1 MSQQAQ
7 PFLEDMFSRLRAAQG
22 LSSTPAAPVNTGS
35 AVVTLGEALEV
46 AIPDHV
52 RRQKVFDSVVDR
64 TITKLIRTPDLATL
78 RVASVSDRMA
88 VRRNRQTPFL
98 NFLESQGEP
107 AIVNDYQYLFIE
119 WNIGEQT
126 ADVWNVENDLPSEA
140 FSNRPRRS
148 NTLTCIGNKLNV
160 SLIAEQMALQQTQI
174 DVMAREIDLEVTRIR
189 RKMNTLLLSSVE
201 NKVEGQF
208 GLPQL
213 GGFITR
219 STLYNVNAGGGDLTR
234 SLVQGRIDAIANNAD
249 PQGFGY
255 GLPLIAFTNARQLQ
269 VLRDI
274 IISEYNGIDPM
285 ARIQYENELRSR
297 LGSFNVDVQMV
308 FESIPGPVIPF
319 VLDSQLP
326 TGTTIIFDADQ
337 PRLAKMR
344 LNGQLGPW
352 VLTRPTE
359 KLQTLNV
366 MFDLFTMEDPLI
378 DTRAVV
384 TNHG

>member
-1 MSQQAQ
+1 MDQ
-7 PFLEDMFSRLRAAQG
+7 FLEDMFSRLKAAQG
-22 LSSTPAAPVNTGS
+22 LSAAPAPVAHQS
-35 AVVTLGEALEV
+35 IVSLGEAMET
-46 AIPDHV
+46 AIPDHL
-52 RRQKVFDSVVDR
+52 RRHKVYQDVVER
-64 TITKLIRTPDLATL
+64 AITKLIRTPDLATL

-98 NFLESQGEP
+98 NYLESQGEP
-107 AIVNDYQYLFIE
+107 AIVNDYQYLFLE

-126 ADVWNVENDLPSEA
+126 AAIWNVENDLPSEA
-140 FSNRPRRS
+140 YSNRPRRS
-148 NTLTCIGNKLNV
+148 NTLTCIGNKLNI
-160 SLIAEQMALQQTQI
+160 SLVAEQMALQQTQI

-189 RKMNTLLLSSVE
+189 RGMNAALLANVE

-208 GLPQL
+208 GLPAL

-219 STLYNVNAGGGDLTR
+219 STLYNVNVGGGDLTR

-255 GLPLIAFTNARQLQ
+255 GLPLLAFTNARQLQ
-269 VLRDI
+269 VLRDV

-285 ARIQYENELRSR
+285 SR
-297 LGSFNVDVQMV
+297 LAFEAELKSRLSSFAVDIQMV
-308 FESIPGPVIPF
+308 FESMPGPVIPF

-326 TGTTIIFDADQ
+326 VGTTIIFDSDQ

-366 MFDLFTMEDPLI
+366 MFDLFTLEDPLI
-378 DTRAVV
+378 DTRAVL
-384 TNHG
+384 TNTG

>member
-1 MSQQAQ
+1 MDQ
-7 PFLEDMFSRLRAAQG
+7 FLEDMFSRLKAAQG
-22 LSSTPAAPVNTGS
+22 LSSAAAPAEAS
-35 AVVTLGEALEV
+35 APAKAVVTLGEALES

-52 RRQKVFDSVVDR
+52 RRQKVFNNVVEA

-78 RVASVSDRMA
+78 RVASVSDRMS

-98 NFLESQGEP
+98 NYLESQGEP
-107 AIVNDYQYLFIE
+107 VIVNDYQLVFNE
-119 WNIGEQT
+119 WNIGQQT
-126 ADVWNVENDLPSEA
+126 ADVWNIENDLPSEVY
-140 FSNRPRRS
+140 SNRSKRS
-148 NTLTCIGNKLNV
+148 NTLTCVGNKLNI
-160 SLIAEQMALQQTQI
+160 SLMAQEMAQQQAQI
-174 DVMAREIDLEVTRIR
+174 DYMARELDLEVTRIR
-189 RKMNTLLLSSVE
+189 RKMNSLLLASVE
-201 NKVEGQF
+201 QKAEGQF
-208 GLPQL
+208 AVPQL

-219 STLYNVNAGGGDLTR
+219 STFYNVNASGGDLTR
-234 SLVQGRIDAIANNAD
+234 SLLQGRIDAIANNAD
-249 PQGFGY
+249 TQGFGY

-285 ARIQYENELRSR
+285 SRIAYESELRSR
-297 LGSFNVDVQMV
+297 LQGYNVDVQMV
-308 FESIPGPVIPF
+308 FESLPGPVIPF
-319 VLDSQLP
+319 IMESQLP
-326 TGTTIIFDADQ
+326 SGTTLILDSDQ

-366 MFDLFTMEDPLI
+366 MFDLFTLEDPLV
-378 DTRAVV
+378 DTRAVI

>member
-1 MSQQAQ
+1 MST
-7 PFLEDMFSRLRAAQG
+7 LLDEMFGRLKSANG
-22 LSSTPAAPVNTGS
+22 NSDSAPVKCVS
-35 AVVTLGEALEV
+35 LGEALEMEF
-46 AIPDHV
+46 PDHTKRAKIYTDV
-52 RRQKVFDSVVDR
+52 IER

-78 RVASVSDRMA
+78 RVASVSDRMG

-107 AIVNDYQYLFIE
+107 AIVTDYQYLFIE
-119 WNIGEQT
+119 WNIGENT
-126 ADVWNVENDLPSEA
+126 AQIWNMENDLPSEA

-148 NTLTCIGNKLNV
+148 NTLTCIGNKLNI
-160 SLIAEQMALQQTQI
+160 SLLAEQMGLQQTQI
-174 DVMAREIDLEVTRIR
+174 DVMAREIDMEVTRIR
-189 RKMNTLLLSSVE
+189 RGMNTALLANTE

-208 GLPQL
+208 GVPQL

-219 STLYNVNAGGGDLTR
+219 SIFYNVNANGGDLTR
-234 SLVQGRIDAIANNAD
+234 SLIQSRVDAIANNAD

-255 GLPLIAFTNARQLQ
+255 ELPLLAFTNARQLQ

-274 IISEYNGIDPM
+274 IISEYNGIYPTD
-285 ARIQYENELRSR
+285 RIAYEQELKDR
-297 LGSFNVDVQMV
+297 LVDFRVPVQMV
-308 FESIPGPVIPF
+308 FESMPGPVIPF

-326 TGTTIIFDADQ
+326 AGTTIIFDSNQ
-337 PRLAKMR
+337 PRMAKMR

-359 KLQTLNV
+359 RLQTLNV
-366 MFDLFTMEDPLI
+366 MFDLFTLEDMLQ
-378 DTRAVV
+378 DTRAVI